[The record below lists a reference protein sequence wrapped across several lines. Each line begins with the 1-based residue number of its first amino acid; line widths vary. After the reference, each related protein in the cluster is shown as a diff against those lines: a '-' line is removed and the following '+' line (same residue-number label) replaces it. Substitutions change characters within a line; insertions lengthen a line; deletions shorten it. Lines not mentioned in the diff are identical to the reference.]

1 MEKIQVLQKTK
12 QRKETHGD
20 RKTTQ
25 SNRGSTGSRERTRT
39 ATRKRKGDSL
49 NMAYVS
55 LLGDSIIDNKVY
67 VQPHELSVKEHL
79 EEQSEYMFKQLAVDG
94 HTTSDVLSFQLDKL
108 PKLSTH
114 KVLSI
119 GGNDLLG
126 QIYFLKN
133 KEEFTVKEVMEQAVC
148 KLAPIKDRYRTIVQN
163 LSQQDSKILLCT
175 VYEGN
180 LLDDSLYSDIA
191 FASQAMVSMLNDI
204 IFSTAATYKVDVLE
218 LRNIF
223 TTPEDYANPIEP
235 SHKGGKKLASG
246 IIEWVK
252 SA

>member
-1 MEKIQVLQKTK
+1 
-12 QRKETHGD
+12 
-20 RKTTQ
+20 
-25 SNRGSTGSRERTRT
+25 
-39 ATRKRKGDSL
+39 
-49 NMAYVS
+49 MAYVS

-148 KLAPIKDRYRTIVQN
+148 KLAPIKNRYRTIVQN

-175 VYEGN
+175 VYE
-180 LLDDSLYSDIA
+180 LSLIH
-191 FASQAMVSMLNDI
+191 I
-204 IFSTAATYKVDVLE
+204 
-218 LRNIF
+218 
-223 TTPEDYANPIEP
+223 
-235 SHKGGKKLASG
+235 
-246 IIEWVK
+246 
-252 SA
+252 

>member
-1 MEKIQVLQKTK
+1 MLSEESNEKGHLLAYPNLTHLFGFRYHEYLERKYSAEYAFNITFTPWEHPRYWFREIYPYFEKTFIQDRKKILIVLQKTR
-12 QRKETHGD
+12 QRKEKHGD

-25 SNRGSTGSRERTRT
+25 SNRGSTDSKRRTRT
-39 ATRKRKGDSL
+39 ATKRKGDSL

-67 VQPHELSVKEHL
+67 VQPHEFSVKEHL

-133 KEEFTVKEVMEQAVC
+133 KEEFTA
-148 KLAPIKDRYRTIVQN
+148 
-163 LSQQDSKILLCT
+163 
-175 VYEGN
+175 
-180 LLDDSLYSDIA
+180 
-191 FASQAMVSMLNDI
+191 
-204 IFSTAATYKVDVLE
+204 
-218 LRNIF
+218 
-223 TTPEDYANPIEP
+223 
-235 SHKGGKKLASG
+235 
-246 IIEWVK
+246 
-252 SA
+252 